1 MRDALAGLTLRGR
14 ALLGAGLAAMVCALV
29 LDQTTLVR
37 AGVLVIALPLIAAV
51 VLARSQYRL
60 ALGRVLTPATVPAG
74 SQAEV
79 RLTFTN
85 EGRTPTGILRLEEQ
99 LPYALGPRPRFV
111 LDGVSRG
118 WRRQVRYQVR
128 CEQRGRFT
136 IGPMR
141 VQVGDPFGLVALQRE
156 FSSTATLLVTPR
168 TVDLPPATLPSAWS
182 GSGEERPRSFATGS
196 AEDVTVRSYRRGDDL
211 RRVHWRSSARSGE
224 LMVRREE
231 QPWQARATLLLDDR
245 AAAHRGSGASS
256 SWEAAVTAA
265 ASIGVHLI
273 RQGYAV
279 HLVTATQPAA
289 SESPWH
295 GQVAASAATALIESL
310 AVVETHEAAA
320 VSAGAAEQVQGGLV
334 IAVLGAVGE
343 PDVPALRRLQQRGG
357 TAVALTLDVD
367 TWAGAPADPL
377 AGALLGGLGWRS
389 ARWGAGESID
399 RAWLGLTTSPRRD
412 VAPAGGPR

>member
-14 ALLGAGLAAMVCALV
+14 ALLGAGLAAVVCALL
-29 LDQTTLVR
+29 LDETTLVR
-37 AGVLVIALPLIAAV
+37 AGLLAVALPLLAAV

-74 SQAEV
+74 SHAEV

-156 FSSTATLLVTPR
+156 FSSTASLLVTPR
-168 TVDLPPATLPSAWS
+168 TVDLPSGSLPSGWS
-182 GSGEERPRSFATGS
+182 GSGEERPRSFATGT

-245 AAAHRGSGASS
+245 AEAHRGTGASS
-256 SWEAAVTAA
+256 SWEAAVSAT
-265 ASIGVHLI
+265 ASIGLHLI

-279 HLVTATQPAA
+279 HLVAATRPA
-289 SESPWH
+289 SVESPWH
-295 GQVAASAATALIESL
+295 GQVASTAASALIEAL
-310 AVVETHEAAA
+310 AVAESHDVATLAPA
-320 VSAGAAEQVQGGLV
+320 AAEQVQGGLV
-334 IAVLGAVGE
+334 IAVLGALDE
-343 PDVPALRRLQQRGG
+343 SDLPALRRLQQRGG

-367 TWAGAPADPL
+367 TWASGAPDAL
-377 AGALLGGLGWRS
+377 AGAALAGLGWRT
-389 ARWGAGESID
+389 ARWGAGEPLD
-399 RAWLGLTTSPRRD
+399 RAWLGLTTTARRD
-412 VAPAGGPR
+412 AAPAGGAR